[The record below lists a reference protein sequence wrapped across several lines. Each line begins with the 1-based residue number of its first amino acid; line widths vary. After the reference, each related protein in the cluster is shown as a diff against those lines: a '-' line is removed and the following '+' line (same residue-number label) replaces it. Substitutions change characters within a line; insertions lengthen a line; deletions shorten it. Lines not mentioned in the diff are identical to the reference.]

1 MTATERKRGRW
12 AKRRIPEP
20 IDADPEDIMRAVV
33 STPPKK
39 REEWRHLRED
49 DSLRG

>member
-1 MTATERKRGRW
+1 MTTTERKRGRR
-12 AKRRIPEP
+12 AKRRMPEP

-39 REEWRHLRED
+39 SEEWRHLQD
-49 DSLRG
+49 GD

>member
-1 MTATERKRGRW
+1 MSKRKRGRP
-12 AKRRIPEP
+12 RGLTMPEP

-39 REEWRHLRED
+39 REEWRHLQED
-49 DSLRG
+49 G